1 MLRHSLLAACAATSL
16 LGAASQAHV
25 VLAQTQ
31 AAPGSTY
38 VAAFRVSHACGDS
51 PTVKLR
57 VEIPEIIEGVNPQPK
72 AGWKVTVERAPAPA
86 GSKSIGRISAITW
99 EGSLDASFFDDFTA
113 LLKLPDGAAQI
124 YFPTVQLCASGEDR
138 QWVQIP
144 AADKAWN
151 SVPRPAPVLN
161 VMPPAQAALPAGSDH
176 AHH

>member
-1 MLRHSLLAACAATSL
+1 MLRHSLLAACAAASL
-16 LGAASQAHV
+16 LGGASQAHV

-31 AAPGSTY
+31 AVPGSTY

-51 PTVKLR
+51 PTVRLR

-72 AGWKVTVERAPAPA
+72 AAWKVTVERAPVAA
-86 GSKSIGRISAITW
+86 GSKSIGRISAIVW

-113 LLKLPDGAAQI
+113 LFKLPDGAAQI

-144 AADKAWN
+144 AAGKAWN

-161 VMPPAQAALPAGSDH
+161 VAAPEQTTGTDH

>member
-72 AGWKVTVERAPAPA
+72 AG
-86 GSKSIGRISAITW
+86 
-99 EGSLDASFFDDFTA
+99 
-113 LLKLPDGAAQI
+113 
-124 YFPTVQLCASGEDR
+124 
-138 QWVQIP
+138 
-144 AADKAWN
+144 
-151 SVPRPAPVLN
+151 
-161 VMPPAQAALPAGSDH
+161 
-176 AHH
+176 

>member
-1 MLRHSLLAACAATSL
+1 MLRQTLFAACVATPL
-16 LGAASQAHV
+16 FGAAAQAHV

-72 AGWKVTVERAPAPA
+72 AGWKITIERAPVPA
-86 GSKSIGRISAITW
+86 GSKSIGRISALTW

-113 LLKLPDGAAQI
+113 LFKLPETAAQI
-124 YFPTVQLCASGEDR
+124 YFPTVQVCASGEDR

-144 AADKAWN
+144 AAGKAWN

-161 VMPPAQAALPAGSDH
+161 VVSPGQPTGTEH

>member
-1 MLRHSLLAACAATSL
+1 MLRHFLLAACAATSMI
-16 LGAASQAHV
+16 GTASQAHV
-25 VLAQTQ
+25 VLAQTE
-31 AAPGSTY
+31 AAPGSTF

-51 PTVKLR
+51 PTVRLR

-72 AGWKVTVERAPAPA
+72 AGWKVTIERAPVPA
-86 GSKSIGRISAITW
+86 GTKAIGRISAITW

-113 LLKLPDGAAQI
+113 LFKLPDSAAQI
-124 YFPTVQLCASGEDR
+124 YFPTVQVCASGEDR

-144 AADKAWN
+144 AAGKAWN

-161 VMPPAQAALPAGSDH
+161 VTAPTPAAGAEH

>member
-1 MLRHSLLAACAATSL
+1 MLRQTLLAACVATSL
-16 LGAASQAHV
+16 LGTAAQAHV

-57 VEIPEIIEGVNPQPK
+57 VEIPEAIEGVNPQPK
-72 AGWKVTVERAPAPA
+72 AGWKVTIERAPVPA

-113 LLKLPDGAAQI
+113 LFKLPETATQI
-124 YFPTVQLCASGEDR
+124 YFPTVQVCASGEDR

-144 AADKAWN
+144 AAGKAWN

-161 VMPPAQAALPAGSDH
+161 VVALEQAAGTDH